1 MDSYIK
7 KKNEPLPYFMACI
20 NNHEILTKEYYYMK
34 KDAPELKTTP
44 GDLIYI
50 NNKPV
55 IYYKILNKHQFI
67 DNN

>member
-1 MDSYIK
+1 
-7 KKNEPLPYFMACI
+7 MAYI
-20 NNHEILTKEYYYMK
+20 NNPEIVL
-34 KDAPELKTTP
+34 KDNRLPELKTTP